1 MPSTTKTF
9 SNTTIFALAAFCL
22 PFRLGEAEHCVC
34 GISSHGLEEG
44 GGVAPGEK
52 VSSRARPPLP
62 TTSSST
68 LHPPALERDGNS
80 RRHLSLFNH
89 PPIPLLSQPV
99 SFLRCLKIALFLII
113 GSEGGSTIFLTYF
126 VLFGFGQ
133 THMHSCSLGL
143 VCSFP
148 TSNLFVNSVRIGG
161 AAAAASL
168 LSGDCCQNNFLLPNH
183 ISWSSPLAFSNLQFS
198 GLFCGHSLW
207 LISKK
212 APRSNQRKPKLI
224 ALCWSNKKTRYNFKS
239 NRWRSVA
246 QQAHPL
252 QLRRDLHE
260 KILPMPMSRSSEMIA
275 WLCLHH
281 NGTWTM
287 DYPVKGWGNP
297 PQFLRYIELRGQ

>member
-1 MPSTTKTF
+1 MFWNIPCWFWTSDGVTCFIWPRLAPLVHIPQDNPGKASPLITTRACRPAFWQTAARSTLLLRSRWVPSTTKTF

-44 GGVAPGEK
+44 GGVAPCEK

-80 RRHLSLFNH
+80 RRHLSLSLFNH

-224 ALCWSNKKTRYNFKS
+224 ALCWSNKKTRYN
-239 NRWRSVA
+239 
-246 QQAHPL
+246 
-252 QLRRDLHE
+252 
-260 KILPMPMSRSSEMIA
+260 
-275 WLCLHH
+275 WLL
-281 NGTWTM
+281 
-287 DYPVKGWGNP
+287 
-297 PQFLRYIELRGQ
+297 